1 MKRNS
6 VGVAKQTRS
15 KAASTE
21 AKQSSRSAAQPAKH
35 APCSFRVPRSAAQPA
50 KHAPCS
56 FRVPRECSD
65 WLQALPEHVIA
76 QSQPLKRVHS
86 ATAVLELSSTREQ
99 RDQIQALLNDW
110 NVPQKPP
117 GMWCKKRTFDDVKA
131 DLVSKVVAE
140 IRRLKRMH
148 NATEASTPDAPP
160 PPAWAKYCAIQAAFL
175 RDSNQ

>member
-6 VGVAKQTRS
+6 AGVAEQPRS

-21 AKQSSRSAAQPAKH
+21 AEQSSRSAAQPAKH
-35 APCSFRVPRSAAQPA
+35 APCSFT
-50 KHAPCS
+50 
-56 FRVPRECSD
+56 VPREYSD

-117 GMWCKKRTFDDVKA
+117 WNVVQEAYLRRCESGSGVK
-131 DLVSKVVAE
+131 SGSGNPPTE
-140 IRRLKRMH
+140 E
-148 NATEASTPDAPP
+148 NA
-160 PPAWAKYCAIQAAFL
+160 Q
-175 RDSNQ
+175 RN